1 MAPKRL
7 GVVPK
12 RSGAVPKRPGAASG
26 RAALAADHWAA
37 GLTRSPAPRLR
48 LIPMPGPIR
57 AWTMGGD
64 MGQGQLG
71 ADPAAMQSLMASGA
85 IISMI
90 FMIAFGAFFL
100 LIGVVVPWFVWRTK
114 VYTKRNY
121 LLMRDWARWEQAR
134 TGPDHRNAA

>member
-1 MAPKRL
+1 VPSGTAFAVAPR
-7 GVVPK
+7 
-12 RSGAVPKRPGAASG
+12 RRPV
-26 RAALAADHWAA
+26 RAAAK
-37 GLTRSPAPRLR
+37 GVF
-48 LIPMPGPIR
+48 
-57 AWTMGGD
+57 

-85 IISMI
+85 ILSMI

-134 TGPDHRNAA
+134 TGPDRRNAA

>member
-1 MAPKRL
+1 
-7 GVVPK
+7 
-12 RSGAVPKRPGAASG
+12 
-26 RAALAADHWAA
+26 
-37 GLTRSPAPRLR
+37 
-48 LIPMPGPIR
+48 
-57 AWTMGGD
+57 

-85 IISMI
+85 ILSMI

-134 TGPDHRNAA
+134 TGPDRRNAA